1 MVIEGGFI
9 HVLGCKMAF
18 TQISHYKLGCTT
30 VAQKL
35 ISCFLNE
42 FFLSASLTL
51 SMIVPEERF
60 KHS

>member
-1 MVIEGGFI
+1 
-9 HVLGCKMAF
+9 MAF
-18 TQISHYKLGCTT
+18 TQISPYKLGCIT